1 MPKQT
6 GLTVDEI
13 TTILNSTHLY
23 SENFPPLPSSN
34 PPKSRQQSLPTNSPP
49 LTQKAMEEE
58 AFVPDYS
65 PNSTPSPIP
74 ANNSHNEITTV
85 EINRPPIRAPSPSIE
100 TTALKSLPA
109 SAGSS
114 SLNRNRPLP
123 LLSLST
129 TDHVVKTPTRAI
141 SSSRHIGKPKQNYP
155 ISILSRVRILD
166 NGKIQKL
173 PLEDRFI
180 ASRQLARLKKLTN
193 REIKAT
199 IKESRLHS
207 RISFV
212 NSTNVANSTNV
223 PQMDFST
230 VRKIH
235 LNPNILFQSSSSN
248 SLSAQ
253 PTMAQSIAPTPISI
267 PQSSSFLNSNIFT
280 SPPPNYSFPQI
291 QPNTGSTIQHVPIL
305 VPISLFS
312 APGVSC
318 PNFSIFPNSK

>member
-129 TDHVVKTPTRAI
+129 TDHVVKRRYVPFLLLVILVNQNKIIPFPFYHVFAFLTTAK
-141 SSSRHIGKPKQNYP
+141 SRNCLWRTV
-155 ISILSRVRILD
+155 S
-166 NGKIQKL
+166 L
-173 PLEDRFI
+173 PLVNL
-180 ASRQLARLKKLTN
+180 LALRN
-193 REIKAT
+193 
-199 IKESRLHS
+199 
-207 RISFV
+207 
-212 NSTNVANSTNV
+212 
-223 PQMDFST
+223 
-230 VRKIH
+230 
-235 LNPNILFQSSSSN
+235 
-248 SLSAQ
+248 
-253 PTMAQSIAPTPISI
+253 
-267 PQSSSFLNSNIFT
+267 
-280 SPPPNYSFPQI
+280 
-291 QPNTGSTIQHVPIL
+291 
-305 VPISLFS
+305 
-312 APGVSC
+312 
-318 PNFSIFPNSK
+318 